1 MRPPVL
7 DASQRAVVEHTD
19 GALLV
24 LAGPGTGKTT
34 TLVEAVAARVEAGA
48 DPERLLVL
56 TFSRKAAV
64 ELRDRM
70 AARLGGRRPPQAT
83 TFHSYCY
90 ALVRAHQDAD
100 LFAEPLRLLS
110 GPEQDLAV
118 RELLAGQI
126 DLAKLGLGH
135 VRWPDELRACL
146 TTRGFADEVRAVI
159 ARSRELGLGPEA
171 LGAFARR
178 VGRPDWGAA
187 AGFLAEYLDVMDL
200 QGVLDYTELVHRA
213 VLLTESAPPGTLP
226 GYDAVF
232 VDEYQDTDPAQVR
245 LLRGL
250 TAGTA
255 ATVVAFGDP
264 DQSIYAF
271 RGADVNGI
279 LDFPATFGAAV
290 RVLDTSRRSG
300 AALLAATRLLTQ
312 RMPLPRLPADRVRA
326 HRALAPV
333 RDGGRVEVHTYPTP
347 STETDNI
354 ADLLR
359 RAHLEDG
366 VPWHD
371 MAVLTRSAAPLP
383 ALRRALTSAGV
394 PVETDAADTP
404 LRHEPAVAP
413 LLLALR
419 AAATAAGEGASGAAP
434 GAGEDPAGPLPAAGE
449 GPGAERAAHGGAA
462 PAGGGVHGDA
472 GQGPGAERAA
482 HGGAAPAG
490 GGVHGDAGGPA
501 AGEGPGAER
510 AAHGG
515 AAPAGGGVHG
525 DAGVTS
531 PAGGGAGAGHGGV
544 FDAPTSQDEGP
555 RPGLSQALADAA
567 PGAGQGPEAPAL
579 GGAAPAHGGVEG
591 DVGVAS
597 PAGAGTVVAGDG
609 GGEGEAGVGAPA
621 DGEAGLGQG
630 LGTVPAGDGRV
641 PDASSAADAGRGPGV
656 PAGGKGVSQ
665 GLAGA
670 VPGVGQGPEASA
682 LGGAAP
688 AGGEAGAG
696 DRPGTAAPEDRGGE
710 GDADVAAPADGEMR
724 PGQRPGTVP
733 DGDGGVADA
742 PSAADA
748 GRRPGVPAGDAPQ
761 AGHGPEAPAAG
772 VPGTGTDPAA
782 PGTGTDPAVPAADPD
797 PSAPRTAAD
806 STPWLDTET
815 AVALL
820 ASPLG
825 GMDPADL
832 RRLGRALRD
841 EERAG
846 GNRVPAP
853 SDVLL
858 ARAVAEPE
866 RLVAHDQ
873 TYARGARRLGELL
886 RAARNKLA
894 AGGTAEE
901 ALWLLWNGTPWP
913 GRLERASLRGGPAGR
928 NADRDLD
935 AVCALFETAARAE
948 DRVGGRG
955 ALNFLEELDAQDI
968 AADTLTRRHTRP
980 DAVRLMTAHR
990 SKGLEW
996 GLVVVAGVQE
1006 GLWPDLRRRGSLLEA
1021 DRIGRDGLAE
1031 PLTPGA
1037 LLAEERRLFY
1047 VAATRARDRLVVTA
1061 VKAPAEDGDQPS
1073 RFLTELGVEP
1083 KEVTGRPRRPLA
1095 VAALV
1100 AELRATTVDPAAS
1113 PELRAA
1119 AAERLATLAAL
1130 TDEDGNPLVPAAHP
1144 DRWWGLAE
1152 PTRSEVPLRDRDRP
1166 VALSGSA
1173 LDQLAHTCALQW
1185 FLGRE
1190 VKADAPAT
1198 AAQGFGN
1205 VVHVLADEVASGRT
1219 PADLDVLMARL
1230 DSVWDALAFDAPWKS
1245 AQEKQ
1250 NARIAL
1256 ERFLRWHVMD
1266 RGAGRTPA
1274 ATEHEFDVTLGAGPY
1289 QVRIRG
1295 SMDRVE
1301 ADEQGR
1307 AYVVDFKTGKSAP
1320 TRDEVAH
1327 HPQLAVYQLA
1337 VREGAV
1343 DEVFGGRTPE
1353 PGGAELVHLRQA
1365 APKKEGGDALPKVQ
1379 AQEPPDGEW
1388 IGDLLATAAGRVLD
1402 ERFTPTAG
1410 QHCTTCS
1417 FRASCS
1423 ARPEGRQVV
1432 E

>member
-1 MRPPVL
+1 MSSSSTTRHTPHQGQPYPGPGRQRTPGAYRLVRTAPAPLDPPQL
-7 DASQRAVVEHTD
+7 DAAQREVVDHT
-19 GALLV
+19 GGPLLV

-34 TLVEAVAARVEAGA
+34 TLVESVAARMERGA

-70 AARLGGRRPPQAT
+70 ATRLGGRRPPQAT

-90 ALVRAHQDAD
+90 ALIRAHQDAE

-126 DLAKLGLGH
+126 DLEKAGLGQ
-135 VRWPDELRACL
+135 VGWPDELRACL
-146 TTRGFADEVRAVI
+146 TTRGFADEVRAVL
-159 ARSRELGLGPEA
+159 ARSRELGLGPDA
-171 LGAFARR
+171 LARFAER
-178 VGRPDWGAA
+178 VGRPDWKAA
-187 AGFLAEYLDVMDL
+187 AGFLAEYLDVLDL

-213 VLLTESAPPGTLP
+213 VLLAGSVTLP
-226 GYDAVF
+226 AYDAVY

-245 LLRGL
+245 LLHALTGESTGAARRASVRGGGRA
-250 TAGTA
+250 TGGS
-255 ATVVAFGDP
+255 TVVAFGDP

-279 LDFPATFGAAV
+279 LDFPDAFGGDDV
-290 RVLDTSRRSG
+290 RVLRTSRRAG
-300 AALLAATRLLTQ
+300 AELLGATRLLTQ
-312 RMPLPRLPADRVRA
+312 RMPLTRLPSDKVRA
-326 HRALAPV
+326 HRELAAA
-333 RDGGRVEVHTYPTP
+333 RDGGRAEAYTYPTA
-347 STETDNI
+347 SAEAENI

-366 VPWHD
+366 VPWQD
-371 MAVLTRSAAPLP
+371 MAVLTRAAASLP
-383 ALRRALTSAGV
+383 SLRRALTSAGV

-419 AAATAAGEGASGAAP
+419 AVAKPSGP
-434 GAGEDPAGPLPAAGE
+434 PAAH
-449 GPGAERAAHGGAA
+449 PM
-462 PAGGGVHGDA
+462 D
-472 GQGPGAERAA
+472 
-482 HGGAAPAG
+482 
-490 GGVHGDAGGPA
+490 D
-501 AGEGPGAER
+501 
-510 AAHGG
+510 
-515 AAPAGGGVHG
+515 
-525 DAGVTS
+525 T
-531 PAGGGAGAGHGGV
+531 
-544 FDAPTSQDEGP
+544 T
-555 RPGLSQALADAA
+555 
-567 PGAGQGPEAPAL
+567 
-579 GGAAPAHGGVEG
+579 
-591 DVGVAS
+591 
-597 PAGAGTVVAGDG
+597 
-609 GGEGEAGVGAPA
+609 
-621 DGEAGLGQG
+621 AGLGPE
-630 LGTVPAGDGRV
+630 VEPEAEVEVEVEPEVEPEAEAEAAPEPA
-641 PDASSAADAGRGPGV
+641 
-656 PAGGKGVSQ
+656 PA
-665 GLAGA
+665 
-670 VPGVGQGPEASA
+670 PEASPSDT
-682 LGGAAP
+682 AP
-688 AGGEAGAG
+688 AQPDTAGWL
-696 DRPGTAAPEDRGGE
+696 
-710 GDADVAAPADGEMR
+710 
-724 PGQRPGTVP
+724 TV
-733 DGDGGVADA
+733 
-742 PSAADA
+742 
-748 GRRPGVPAGDAPQ
+748 
-761 AGHGPEAPAAG
+761 
-772 VPGTGTDPAA
+772 
-782 PGTGTDPAVPAADPD
+782 
-797 PSAPRTAAD
+797 
-806 STPWLDTET
+806 ET
-815 AVALL
+815 ALELL
-820 ASPLG
+820 ASPLAG
-825 GMDPADL
+825 VDPADL

-846 GNRVPAP
+846 GNKVPPP

-858 ARAVAEPE
+858 ARALAEPE
-866 RLVAHDQ
+866 RLVAHDPS
-873 TYARGARRLGELL
+873 YARGARRLGELL
-886 RAARNKLA
+886 RETRTLLA

-901 ALWLLWNGTPWP
+901 ALWVLWNGTPWP
-913 GRLERASLRGGPAGR
+913 GRLERSALRGGPAGR

-948 DRVGGRG
+948 ERVGGRG
-955 ALNFLEELDAQDI
+955 VLNFLEELDAQDI

-996 GLVVVAGVQE
+996 RFVVVAGVQE

-1073 RFLTELGVEP
+1073 RFLTEFGVEP
-1083 KEVTGRPRRPLA
+1083 KEVPGRPRRPLA
-1095 VAALV
+1095 VSALV

-1113 PELRAA
+1113 PALRDAA
-1119 AAERLATLAAL
+1119 AHRLASLAAL
-1130 TDEDGNPLVPAAHP
+1130 TDEDGQALVPAAHP
-1144 DRWWGLAE
+1144 DRWWGLFE
-1152 PTRSEVPLRDRDRP
+1152 PTHSAVPLRDRDQP
-1166 VALSGSA
+1166 VSLSPSA
-1173 LDQLAHTCALQW
+1173 LENLATTCSLQW

-1190 VKADAPAT
+1190 VKAAAPAT

-1245 AQEKQ
+1245 AQEKAH
-1250 NARIAL
+1250 ARVAL
-1256 ERFLRWHVMD
+1256 ERFLQWHVMD
-1266 RGAGRTPA
+1266 RGGRTPA
-1274 ATEHEFDVTLGAGPY
+1274 ASEHGFDVTLEAGEY
-1289 QVRIRG
+1289 EVRIRG

-1301 ADEQGR
+1301 TDEQGR

-1337 VREGAV
+1337 VREGAL
-1343 DEVFGGRTPE
+1343 DEVFDGHRPE
-1353 PGGAELVHLRQA
+1353 PGGAELVQLRQA

-1379 AQEPPDGEW
+1379 AQGPPDGEW
-1388 IGDLLATAAGRVLD
+1388 VGDLLATAAGRVLD
-1402 ERFTPTAG
+1402 ERFAPTTG
-1410 QHCTTCS
+1410 QHCANCA

-1423 ARPEGRQVV
+1423 AQPEGRQIV